1 MSYFAVIQRGE
12 LIIPIIKGGDGPD
25 AECLA
30 TWPTLSEARQGAD
43 GCLLAQ
49 AYPAYIFDMDDAL

>member
-1 MSYFAVIQRGE
+1 MAYFAVIQRGD
-12 LIIPIIKGGDGPD
+12 LLIPIIKGGDGPD

-30 TWPTLSEARQGAD
+30 TWPTRKLAEEGAD

-49 AYPAYIFDMDDAL
+49 AYPALIFDMDDAQ